1 MPSTPLTATQ
11 LWPYAVNYVKTRP
24 WKLSD
29 DDLDTMNALSREVRA
44 EREEQEN
51 AEV

>member
-11 LWPYAVNYVKTRP
+11 LWPYAVNYVKTRT

-29 DDLDTMNALSREVRA
+29 EDIDEMNSLSRQVRA
-44 EREEQEN
+44 EREEN
-51 AEV
+51 KDV